1 MAIDFKSMGDM
12 TWRLLWQMTI
22 SPKLKTENMAHF
34 DEKKNIKNMNS
45 YWSSSGFVVLLT
57 AQLPVSDYWVTVRL
71 GLCGRSSKTEILIH
85 RRMSKPVGYTEPS
98 INRLFSTWTSSETF
112 IVFQLERVDV
122 YIFSPEDYWIKK
134 SCWSFR

>member
-34 DEKKNIKNMNS
+34 DEKNIESMNS

-57 AQLPVSDYWVTVRL
+57 AQLPVSDHWVTVRL

-98 INRLFSTWTSSETF
+98 INRLSTWTSSETF
-112 IVFQLERVDV
+112 IVFQLEWVDV

>member
-1 MAIDFKSMGDM
+1 MAIDFKSVGDM
-12 TWRLLWQMTI
+12 TWKLLWQMTI

-34 DEKKNIKNMNS
+34 DEKNIESMNS

-57 AQLPVSDYWVTVRL
+57 AQLPVSDRWVTVRL

-85 RRMSKPVGYTEPS
+85 RRMSKPVGYTEAS
-98 INRLFSTWTSSETF
+98 INRLFFTWTSSETF